1 MCWRRLEKI
10 RLTDRVRSEVR
21 YYIESRRTRRRKR
34 RKVNWTGNI
43 LRRSCLLKHIIEGKV
58 EGGVEMTG
66 IQGRRCKQL
75 LDDLTE
81 REDTGN

>member
-1 MCWRRLEKI
+1 MEKI
-10 RLTDRVRSEVR
+10 RLTDHVRSEVR
-21 YYIESRRTRRRKR
+21 YYIESRRTRISLKR
-34 RKVNWTGNI
+34 RKVSWTGNI

-81 REDTGN
+81 QEDTGN